1 MRRVTASR
9 TDVARLGGTADLTE
23 DRTRPPMAS
32 RESTTLR
39 PSDPESQTNERSRAV
54 GRVVA
59 VLEELSVAVTPLP
72 NHELALRLGVP
83 PASMYRLLQKLA
95 SLGYV
100 EYSGAQASYAVGP
113 RLAELGERLADA
125 GGRSPQ
131 LRRLMTAL
139 RAETGA
145 GVTVWVPTGIHVRIA
160 ALLHG
165 SHRGSRSN
173 VAGEIASP
181 FSTPGLAIASQMSRD
196 EVRALAAQCRRR
208 HESFGPR
215 FSTVAEVEKAL
226 TTVRS
231 RGYAS
236 GYNMLGDGWGIL
248 GWPVQVT
255 ASPLRIGA
263 LCVAAPVGQLRR
275 DEAKIVPCVQ
285 KLLAVYTREQANASA
300 RPRT

>member
-1 MRRVTASR
+1 M
-9 TDVARLGGTADLTE
+9 
-23 DRTRPPMAS
+23 
-32 RESTTLR
+32 
-39 PSDPESQTNERSRAV
+39 
-54 GRVVA
+54 
-59 VLEELSVAVTPLP
+59 LEELSVAVTPLP

-100 EYSGAQASYAVGP
+100 DYDGTRASYGVGP

-131 LRRLMTAL
+131 LRKMMTAL
-139 RAETGA
+139 RAETSA
-145 GVTVWVPTGIHVRIA
+145 GITVWVPTGIHVRIA

-165 SHRGSRSN
+165 SNRGTRSN
-173 VAGEIASP
+173 VAGEIAGP
-181 FSTPGLAIASQMSRD
+181 FSTPGLAIASQMSRE

-215 FSTVAEVEKAL
+215 FNTVAEVEKAL
-226 TTVRS
+226 AAVRS

-236 GYNMLGDGWGIL
+236 GYNLLGDGWGIL

-255 ASPLRIGA
+255 ATPLRIGA

-275 DEAKIVPCVQ
+275 DETKIVPIVQ
-285 KLLAVYTREQANASA
+285 KLLAAYAREQANAS
-300 RPRT
+300 PRSRT